1 MFGTTEM
8 HGIKGAFLALFFI
21 VQIAASVPALA
32 QQQQQMV
39 FATEPLVV
47 QTASGK
53 MLNFSVEIA
62 STNEQRQYGL
72 MYRKEMAENAGMLF
86 DFGQSRRVT
95 MWMENTI
102 LPLDMLFIDSTGV
115 IRHIKENAVPYSEDI
130 IDSMG
135 SVKYV
140 VELNA
145 GIVRKLGI
153 KVGDKAASA
162 TITRK

>member
-1 MFGTTEM
+1 MRTM
-8 HGIKGAFLALFFI
+8 HRIKGAFLALFFI
-21 VQIAASVPALA
+21 VATAAPMPGFA
-32 QQQQQMV
+32 QQEQQMV
-39 FATEPLVV
+39 FAKEPLVV

-53 MLNFSVEIA
+53 LLNFTVEIA

-145 GIVRKLGI
+145 GIVKKLGI
-153 KVGDKAASA
+153 KVGDKAASP
-162 TITRK
+162 TITKK

>member
-1 MFGTTEM
+1 M
-8 HGIKGAFLALFFI
+8 HRIKGAFLALFFI
-21 VQIAASVPALA
+21 AQVAAPMPAFA
-32 QQQQQMV
+32 QQQQQMI
-39 FATEPLVV
+39 FAKEPLVV
-47 QTASGK
+47 QTAAGK
-53 MLNFSVEIA
+53 LLNFTVEIA

-102 LPLDMLFIDSTGV
+102 LPLDMLFVDSTGV

-145 GIVRKLGI
+145 GVVKKLGI
-153 KVGDKAASA
+153 QVGDKAASP
-162 TITRK
+162 TITKK

>member
-1 MFGTTEM
+1 MQ
-8 HGIKGAFLALFFI
+8 GIKGALVALFFI
-21 VQIAASVPALA
+21 LAAPAFG
-32 QQQQQMV
+32 QQQQQMS
-39 FATEPLVV
+39 FDREPLVV

-53 MLNFSVEIA
+53 VLNFTVEIA
-62 STNEQRQYGL
+62 STDEQRQYGL
-72 MYRKEMAENAGMLF
+72 MYRKQMPEDAGMLF

-102 LPLDMLFIDSTGV
+102 LPLDMLFIDSKGV
-115 IRHIKENAVPYSEDI
+115 VRHIQENAVPYSEDI

-135 SVKYV
+135 AVKYV

-145 GIVRKLGI
+145 GVVKKLGI

>member
-1 MFGTTEM
+1 M
-8 HGIKGAFLALFFI
+8 HRIKGALLALFFI
-21 VQIAASVPALA
+21 VAAPAFA
-32 QQQQQMV
+32 QQQQQMA
-39 FATEPLVV
+39 FDKEPLAV

-53 MLNFSVEIA
+53 MLNFTVEIA

-72 MYRKEMAENAGMLF
+72 MYRKEMPENAGMLF

-102 LPLDMLFIDSTGV
+102 LPLDMLFIDSKGV
-115 IRHIKENAVPYSEDI
+115 IRHIKENAVPFSEDI

-135 SVKYV
+135 EVKYV

-145 GIVRKLGI
+145 GTVKKLGI
-153 KVGDKAASA
+153 KTGDKVASA
-162 TITRK
+162 TITKK